1 MRTTAGLAVV
11 AFTAAA
17 CSTMPND
24 ADPPDVH
31 NDMAE
36 PTDVAAIGR
45 VDLQTTGN
53 RVIDDRGSLGT
64 AAPVIIDIGAEPEWI
79 VAIEPIEPRPG
90 MSSWLVVD
98 EAGGLH
104 RIDRIGEAA
113 TVSAIDGLVDPAAG
127 PPLWADDRIVSS
139 PDPRLDEF
147 DTPLPDARIVTSADI
162 GLTAVLTQPT
172 DRYAHG
178 VLGDDLEAAA
188 VLVRDDVDVTIA
200 FTEPDVAEAISP
212 MLADVDA
219 DGELDVVVTLSNASV
234 GARLAAYRID
244 GSLLSESEPIGR
256 GNRWRNL
263 LAVAPIGPSGEVEV
277 IDVRTPHIGGTVQFF
292 AHEPGLESA
301 PGRLVEVASARGYTT
316 HSIGSRN
323 LDLGI
328 VSDADGDG
336 RLDVIVPT
344 QDRRALHVVTRT
356 MTTESGTEV
365 VGTVE
370 FEASITTN
378 VGAQTDGERVEYA
391 VGTRTGVVH
400 LFPPA

>member
-1 MRTTAGLAVV
+1 VRTTAGLAVV

-53 RVIDDRGSLGT
+53 RVIDGRGSLGT

-212 MLADVDA
+212 TS
-219 DGELDVVVTLSNASV
+219 TLMANSTS
-234 GARLAAYRID
+234 
-244 GSLLSESEPIGR
+244 SS
-256 GNRWRNL
+256 
-263 LAVAPIGPSGEVEV
+263 PS
-277 IDVRTPHIGGTVQFF
+277 RTPAL
-292 AHEPGLESA
+292 AH
-301 PGRLVEVASARGYTT
+301 AS
-316 HSIGSRN
+316 
-323 LDLGI
+323 
-328 VSDADGDG
+328 
-336 RLDVIVPT
+336 PP
-344 QDRRALHVVTRT
+344 
-356 MTTESGTEV
+356 TESTARSSPNRSPSAAATG
-365 VGTVE
+365 
-370 FEASITTN
+370 
-378 VGAQTDGERVEYA
+378 GAISSPWHPSDRA
-391 VGTRTGVVH
+391 ARSR
-400 LFPPA
+400 